1 MIPDAP
7 DARIPATQG
16 LGDSNR
22 PGPANGESP
31 RQRASTSVR
40 SGVVR
45 PTGEVRRALAPI
57 EFTFDLRQTPAEKVV
72 GRVFAALDRI
82 TPDVTLLVILR
93 DIPEMAGV
101 TSNVSALLGR
111 AGYQS
116 DMSRLPT
123 GGQRMRIRSRNRPR
137 DVAGARTT
145 SDTEAPEQTFD
156 SPPPVDPF
164 GDG

>member
-1 MIPDAP
+1 MISDAP
-7 DARIPATQG
+7 DARPPATQG
-16 LGDSNR
+16 LGDPNR
-22 PGPANGESP
+22 LNPANGEAP
-31 RQRASTSVR
+31 RPRA
-40 SGVVR
+40 VVGARPAVAR
-45 PTGEVRRALAPI
+45 PTGDVRRALAPI
-57 EFTFDLRQTPAEKVV
+57 EFTFDLRHTPADKVI

-101 TSNVSALLGR
+101 TANVSALLGR

-137 DVAGARTT
+137 DVAGTLSAAELEPA
-145 SDTEAPEQTFD
+145 DLAFD

-164 GDG
+164 GEG

>member
-7 DARIPATQG
+7 DARTPATQG
-16 LGDSNR
+16 LGDPNR
-22 PGPANGESP
+22 PDPANGDSLRP
-31 RQRASTSVR
+31 RGAVGTRPAPARA
-40 SGVVR
+40 
-45 PTGEVRRALAPI
+45 TGDVRRALAPI

-82 TPDVTLLVILR
+82 TADVTLLVILR

-101 TSNVSALLGR
+101 TANVSALLGR

-137 DVAGARTT
+137 DVAGATPT
-145 SDTEAPEQTFD
+145 GDTGAPDQSFE
-156 SPPPVDPF
+156 SPPPADPF
-164 GDG
+164 GDS

>member
-1 MIPDAP
+1 MTPDAP
-7 DARIPATQG
+7 EVRTPAIQG
-16 LGDSNR
+16 VGDPHR
-22 PGPANGESP
+22 PGQANGEA
-31 RQRASTSVR
+31 QRARANYGARPV
-40 SGVVR
+40 VVR

-72 GRVFAALDRI
+72 GRVFAALDRV

-101 TSNVSALLGR
+101 TANVSALLGR

-116 DMSRLPT
+116 DMSRLPS
-123 GGQRMRIRSRNRPR
+123 GGQRMRILSRNRPR
-137 DVAGARTT
+137 EVAGMAPAVDIGS
-145 SDTEAPEQTFD
+145 SDQSFEA
-156 SPPPVDPF
+156 PPPVDPF

>member
-1 MIPDAP
+1 MTPDAP
-7 DARIPATQG
+7 EAKSPAIHG
-16 LGDSNR
+16 LREPSR
-22 PGPANGESP
+22 PGLANGEA
-31 RQRASTSVR
+31 QRVRANSGVRTVAVR
-40 SGVVR
+40 S
-45 PTGEVRRALAPI
+45 TGEVRRALAPI

-101 TSNVSALLGR
+101 TANVSALLGR

-116 DMSRLPT
+116 DTSRLPS

-137 DVAGARTT
+137 EVVGMSPAATT
-145 SDTEAPEQTFD
+145 ESTDQSFEAP
-156 SPPPVDPF
+156 PPIDPF
-164 GDG
+164 GEG